1 MKKRLQ
7 LTQEQKDLIDSKGID
22 ITDLSAL
29 TREVFGDEKLDG
41 RTKQGRAVREYL
53 AEKEIA
59 YQTKHIDKK
68 EDVELTEE
76 QKEFIMNNSS
86 SSVSSLELAKLV
98 FSDQSIKN
106 MSKEFWAVHDL

>member
-98 FSDQSIKN
+98 FSDQSIK
-106 MSKEFWAVHDL
+106 KVHSTKGTQV